1 MKIETLDDP
10 FSATEQSSHR
20 LSDRTYSN
28 QNSSNFFNFWEI
40 LRIAQKWWW
49 LVLTISIVSILTT
62 AYFVRKITPVY
73 KATSTIEVKQEE
85 RQILG
90 EASAVENFVVD
101 NEFFETQIQLLKSQ
115 TLAGD
120 IVDQFNLLSDPEF
133 TLEEGSRDVRRKFA
147 TDMFAQKLQVSA
159 VGRSRLI
166 QVSFEHTNPSIAAE
180 ISNAVTD
187 TFVTYNLERK
197 YNATSYARDFIE
209 DRLKFTKDILEKSE
223 RELVDYAKVN
233 DLVTLRDTQGN
244 VSPGFLASESLV
256 ALNAELLNAR
266 TRRVELEHKYNI
278 HEKQGSPVFGQ
289 SEGGVLEALRL
300 SHTELTSEYIEKSA
314 IYVPEFP
321 IMVEL
326 QERIDYIASQ
336 IATETSLLQSNAD
349 SKVKEEY
356 DVALATEQELNDRF
370 NTLKDCLLY
379 TSPSPRDRTRSR
391 MPSPA

>member
-133 TLEEGSRDVRRKFA
+133 TLEEGSRDLRRKFA

-244 VSPGFLASESLV
+244 
-256 ALNAELLNAR
+256 
-266 TRRVELEHKYNI
+266 
-278 HEKQGSPVFGQ
+278 
-289 SEGGVLEALRL
+289 
-300 SHTELTSEYIEKSA
+300 
-314 IYVPEFP
+314 
-321 IMVEL
+321 
-326 QERIDYIASQ
+326 
-336 IATETSLLQSNAD
+336 
-349 SKVKEEY
+349 
-356 DVALATEQELNDRF
+356 
-370 NTLKDCLLY
+370 CLLY
-379 TSPSPRDRTRSR
+379 TSPSPRDQRGSR
-391 MPSPA
+391 MPSSA